1 MMKFKN
7 KTTQSCKNQDL
18 WLTSYA
24 DLISAIFAV
33 MVLFVSF
40 SKVDLEKFDM
50 VQRMMI
56 EKTKKEFS
64 QFSTLEQ
71 IKQRIAQVAK
81 ENNLEDKISV
91 TLDKNGL
98 IVSFASAAQFKS
110 GSSKLLEEK
119 IKPMQPIFDEII
131 KESRY
136 RYIDIAGYTD
146 DVPGGKVTN
155 WELSALRA
163 LSIQKYL
170 EAQGLNNKNI
180 RLIANAENQP
190 LITYDDKEGNA
201 LEHAREAN
209 RRVSIIVREAKFSD
223 LENIKEQK

>member
-1 MMKFKN
+1 MKLKN
-7 KTTQSCKNQDL
+7 KTRQNCKNQDL

-40 SKVDLEKFDM
+40 SKLDLEKFDM
-50 VQRMMI
+50 VQRVMM

-71 IKQRIAQVAK
+71 IKQRITKVAK

-110 GSSKLLEEK
+110 GSSKLLKDK
-119 IKPMQPIFDEII
+119 IGLMQPIFDEII
-131 KESRY
+131 KESKY
-136 RYIDIAGYTD
+136 RYIDISGYTD
-146 DVPGGKVTN
+146 DVPGDKVTN

-170 EAQGLNNKNI
+170 EEKGLNNKNI
-180 RLIANAENQP
+180 RLLANAENQP
-190 LITYDDKEGNA
+190 LVDYRNKQSEELA
-201 LEHAREAN
+201 KAREAN
-209 RRVSIIVREAKFSD
+209 RRVSIIIREAKFSD
-223 LENIKEQK
+223 LESMKGHK

>member
-1 MMKFKN
+1 MKLRN
-7 KTTQSCKNQDL
+7 KTKQQGCKNQDL

-40 SKVDLEKFDM
+40 SKIDLEKFDM
-50 VQRMMI
+50 VQKMMI

-64 QFSTLEQ
+64 EFSTLEQ
-71 IKQRIAQVAK
+71 TKQRITEVAK
-81 ENNLEDKISV
+81 QNNLEDKVLV

-98 IVSFASAAQFKS
+98 IVSFSSAAQFKS
-110 GSSKLLEEK
+110 GLSKLLEDK
-119 IKPMQPIFDEII
+119 IGLMQPIFDEII
-131 KESRY
+131 KESKY
-136 RYIDIAGYTD
+136 RYIDISGYTD

-170 EAQGLNNKNI
+170 EAKGLNNKNI

-190 LITYDDKEGNA
+190 LVDYSNKTSEELTK
-201 LEHAREAN
+201 AREAN
-209 RRVSIIVREAKFSD
+209 RRVSITIREAKFND
-223 LENIKEQK
+223 LEKIK

>member
-1 MMKFKN
+1 MKLKN
-7 KTTQSCKNQDL
+7 KVQQDCKNQDL

-50 VQRMMI
+50 VQRLMM

-64 QFSTLEQ
+64 GFSTLEQ
-71 IKQRIAQVAK
+71 IKQRITQVAK
-81 ENNLEDKISV
+81 ENALEDKISV

-98 IVSFASAAQFKS
+98 TISFASAAQFQS

-119 IKPMQPIFDEII
+119 IKLMQPIFDEII

-180 RLIANAENQP
+180 RLLANAENQP
-190 LITYDDKEGNA
+190 LVTYHNKQGSE
-201 LEHAREAN
+201 LEYAREAN

-223 LENIKEQK
+223 LENIKEAK